1 MFPEE
6 EVIRRI
12 VEGETELFALLADRY
27 GRAVH
32 ALVYR
37 IVGNPEDAEEVT
49 QEVLLK
55 AFAKLADFRGR
66 SSFATW
72 LHRIACNTAVSFAR
86 RRHPLTHFD
95 ERQLA
100 LLPDDAPERLEA
112 WAERQESLGALN
124 RAIARLTPEERALVT
139 LFYYEEC
146 TVAECAS
153 ITATTDANVKV
164 RLHRIRKKLYL
175 MVKTELD
182 ENER

>member
-55 AFAKLADFRGR
+55 ALPSWPTSAAGAPSPRGCTA
-66 SSFATW
+66 SPAT
-72 LHRIACNTAVSFAR
+72 RPS
-86 RRHPLTHFD
+86 PS
-95 ERQLA
+95 
-100 LLPDDAPERLEA
+100 P
-112 WAERQESLGALN
+112 GAG
-124 RAIARLTPEERALVT
+124 
-139 LFYYEEC
+139 
-146 TVAECAS
+146 
-153 ITATTDANVKV
+153 
-164 RLHRIRKKLYL
+164 IR
-175 MVKTELD
+175 
-182 ENER
+182 

>member
-12 VEGETELFALLADRY
+12 VEGETELFALLADHY

-55 AFAKLADFRGR
+55 AFARLAGFRGR

-112 WAERQESLGALN
+112 
-124 RAIARLTPEERALVT
+124 
-139 LFYYEEC
+139 
-146 TVAECAS
+146 
-153 ITATTDANVKV
+153 
-164 RLHRIRKKLYL
+164 
-175 MVKTELD
+175 
-182 ENER
+182 

>member
-27 GRAVH
+27 GQAVH

-72 LHRIACNTAVSFAR
+72 LHRIACNTAVSFVR
-86 RRHPLTHFD
+86 RR
-95 ERQLA
+95 
-100 LLPDDAPERLEA
+100 
-112 WAERQESLGALN
+112 
-124 RAIARLTPEERALVT
+124 
-139 LFYYEEC
+139 
-146 TVAECAS
+146 
-153 ITATTDANVKV
+153 
-164 RLHRIRKKLYL
+164 IR
-175 MVKTELD
+175 
-182 ENER
+182 

>member
-55 AFAKLADFRGR
+55 AFARLADFRGR

-100 LLPDDAPERLEA
+100 LLPDDARSGSRHGPSGRSRSER
-112 WAERQESLGALN
+112 S
-124 RAIARLTPEERALVT
+124 
-139 LFYYEEC
+139 
-146 TVAECAS
+146 
-153 ITATTDANVKV
+153 TAPSHGSRPRSGRSSRSSTTRIV
-164 RLHRIRKKLYL
+164 RWPNAPRSPRRPRP
-175 MVKTELD
+175 T
-182 ENER
+182 